1 MIKEVIFDIDGTLY
15 DYERGNAEGVAR
27 MTAYAKKEL
36 GIGPE
41 EFMAEYKRL
50 YEEAKKKLGTD
61 NATIHSRTIR
71 LQNMMENW
79 GKPIFPHVEK
89 LYHLYWGGLLEASEA
104 EPGSIEAVRALR
116 DMGVHIGI
124 GTDMTVTMQ
133 YKKLERLGFAPYV
146 DHIVTSQEAG
156 HEKPHPEFMALCIE
170 KAGCSPEELV
180 FVGDTFKK
188 DVAGPGAAGMHP
200 VWYRAKERPL
210 PENPSLQP
218 GEYKVIRHFDELVPY
233 IKELG

>member
-15 DYERGNAEGVAR
+15 DYDKGHAEGMAR
-27 MTAYAKKEL
+27 MKAYAEKEL
-36 GIGPE
+36 GISGE
-41 EFMAEYKRL
+41 EYAAEYKRM
-50 YEEAKKKLGTD
+50 
-61 NATIHSRTIR
+61 NAVIKERVGDSAVTHSRSIR
-71 LQNMMENW
+71 IQNMLEQW
-79 GKPIFPHVEK
+79 GKPIFPHLEK
-89 LYHLYWGGLLEASEA
+89 LYHLYWDGLLEVSEA
-104 EPGSIEAVRALR
+104 EPGSLEAIRELR
-116 DMGVHIGI
+116 DMGVRIGI
-124 GTDMTVTMQ
+124 GTDMTAMMQ

-170 KAGCSPEELV
+170 KAGCSPEEIV